1 MKVYKGYL
9 ISLKANI
16 STMLLYCSIFLLV
29 AFSMVYLTSEGTNTG
44 SYSQQR
50 LSIGVVDRDHSFW
63 SETLLEYLE
72 QYHDVTIMDD
82 DMDVLAEAVYNT
94 DILYAVILPEDFL
107 NTCIVGEKP
116 VETLTESGSQ
126 WEYYVNGR
134 IDSFINTVRVCL
146 AGGYSSE
153 EAAQMVLDSTEVQAQ
168 VQMESSREDLSVYN
182 VFRFMPYLYF
192 SILCF
197 VLGLIQKEY
206 QDIDIR
212 RRLLASSLTLKSQNL
227 QSLLAFFTTGVL
239 AWVLCEGIGI
249 LTCASEFWNSPNK
262 WLILLNGFT
271 IMLGAL
277 AAAYFVGSMAKSNA
291 AVNGM
296 ANVLSLGFC
305 FLGGIFVPLELLTGV
320 IRKIGQF
327 FPTYWYAQNI
337 SILSFNDT
345 MTDSL
350 RSDLYQGMLIQIL
363 FAVAC
368 VAVALAIGKARR
380 QEEA

>member
-1 MKVYKGYL
+1 MTSS
-9 ISLKANI
+9 SL
-16 STMLLYCSIFLLV
+16 
-29 AFSMVYLTSEGTNTG
+29 
-44 SYSQQR
+44 R
-50 LSIGVVDRDHSFW
+50 PSFRAR
-63 SETLLEYLE
+63 
-72 QYHDVTIMDD
+72 TI
-82 DMDVLAEAVYNT
+82 
-94 DILYAVILPEDFL
+94 
-107 NTCIVGEKP
+107 
-116 VETLTESGSQ
+116 
-126 WEYYVNGR
+126 
-134 IDSFINTVRVCL
+134 
-146 AGGYSSE
+146 YSS
-153 EAAQMVLDSTEVQAQ
+153 
-168 VQMESSREDLSVYN
+168 SRKVVRS
-182 VFRFMPYLYF
+182 R
-192 SILCF
+192 IF

-345 MTDSL
+345 LTDSL

>member
-63 SETLLEYLE
+63 SVTLLEYLE